1 MQIPESRFHKL
12 LHVLILQAFIHIAAT
27 AQVVEV
33 SVLDEVEHVT
43 AAQFIADQDGQLKY
57 KDVVDAYK
65 TGSFDNLGTGES
77 GILGSVNV
85 YWIAF
90 TLKNS
95 LSQPVERI
103 VEFHGWTKVNLYD
116 TLSSDDKTGL
126 VTGHLIPFKQ
136 RNFSSADRCL
146 IKLNIE
152 SDQALFCL
160 VRLEKSPDYLWQP
173 SDLSFKVFKTDTFQQ
188 GEKIRRYIV
197 GFFTGIFI
205 VMFLYNL
212 FVFIA
217 TKEKEYIFYLSLL
230 LLMIIVPEFNSG
242 YIVERL
248 KNVERFPSYVST
260 FDSMANCWIGLFMT
274 LFVMSFFKTKIRM
287 VFWNKFGTVLAS
299 IFGLLLIVAFFFT
312 SEISMAIINM
322 TGLIMV
328 IFAYVV
334 SISSLLKNFPSSLY
348 FIMAQTSFLIA
359 AVLMILTLLGVLPFN
374 DYSLAIVP
382 AGSALENTL
391 FSFALANRINIL
403 RKENIS
409 KQNEIIKQLWE
420 NKTLQT
426 KVNRE
431 LEEQVSKRTL
441 DIEHQKGLIEKE
453 KEKSDKLLLNIL
465 PRATADELKVNG
477 YSTPRDFD
485 AISVLF
491 SDVKGFTSISEELTA
506 VELVRKLDEVFQAF
520 DDIVLKFHLE
530 KIKTIGD
537 AYMCASGVPDP
548 DSHRPDQ
555 IVRAGLEMQEFMKTW
570 NAREIN
576 LGHAP
581 WGIRIGIHT
590 GPLTAGVVGKMKF
603 AYDLWGDTVN
613 IANRMET
620 AGIVGKVNISE
631 ATYRFVKNQFNCTDR
646 GMVEAKNKGIIKMY
660 FVESP
665 VVVPG

>member
-1 MQIPESRFHKL
+1 MQIPKSRFHKL
-12 LHVLILQAFIHIAAT
+12 LHVLILQAFIHISAT
-27 AQVVEV
+27 AQVVDV
-33 SVLDEVEHVT
+33 SVLDGVQHVT
-43 AAQFIADQDGQLKY
+43 EVQFIADQDGQLKY
-57 KDVVDAYK
+57 PEVVDVLK
-65 TGSFDNLGTGES
+65 TGSFDKPGPGES
-77 GILGSVNV
+77 GIRESVHV

-90 TLKNS
+90 SLKNS
-95 LSQPVERI
+95 LSQPVERF

-116 TLSSDDKTGL
+116 TASSDNENGL

-146 IKLNIE
+146 VKLNIE
-152 SDQALFCL
+152 SDQTLFCL
-160 VRLEKSPDYLWQP
+160 VRLEKSPDYVWQP
-173 SDLSFKVFKTDTFQQ
+173 ADLSFKVFEMGTFQQ

-212 FVFIA
+212 FVYIV
-217 TKEKEYIFYLSLL
+217 TKERAYIFYLSLL
-230 LLMIIVPEFNSG
+230 FLMIIVPEFNAG

-260 FDSMANCWIGLFMT
+260 FDSMANCWIGLFLT
-274 LFVMSFFKTKIRM
+274 LFVMSFFKTKTRM
-287 VFWNKFGTVLAS
+287 VFWNKFGAVLACT
-299 IFGLLLIVAFFFT
+299 FGLLMIVAFLFT
-312 SEISMAIINM
+312 GEVSMAIINV

-328 IFAYVV
+328 IFAYIV

-359 AVLMILTLLGVLPFN
+359 AVLTILTLLGVLPFS

-409 KQNEIIKQLWE
+409 KQNEIIKQLLE

-431 LEEQVSKRTL
+431 LEEQVRKRTI
-441 DIEHQKGLIEKE
+441 DIEHQKEVIENE
-453 KEKSDKLLLNIL
+453 KEKSEILLLNIL
-465 PRATADELKVNG
+465 PKATADELKVKG

-520 DDIVLKFHLE
+520 DDIVLKYHLE

-555 IVRAGLEMQEFMKTW
+555 IVRAGLEMQEFMKGW
-570 NAREIN
+570 NAKEIN

-620 AGIVGKVNISE
+620 TGVVGKVNISE
-631 ATYRFVKNQFNCTDR
+631 ATYHFVKDKFTCTDR